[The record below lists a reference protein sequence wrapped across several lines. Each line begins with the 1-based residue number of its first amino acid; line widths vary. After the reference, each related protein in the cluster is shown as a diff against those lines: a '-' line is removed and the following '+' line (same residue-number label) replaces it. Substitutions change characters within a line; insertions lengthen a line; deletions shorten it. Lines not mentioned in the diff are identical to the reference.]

1 MLLALGVIIDS
12 YQEHV
17 PAITFQRL
25 GIVIVL
31 DLPDGSLARLVPLQ
45 LNQEQRLGGGFPGEE
60 DYVRIAMA

>member
-45 LNQEQRLGGGFPGEE
+45 LNQEQRLGRILLRKEHH
-60 DYVRIAMA
+60 VRIAVA